1 LRRTYYADDIQQ
13 SSIDMPT
20 QDDGNCGEHMD
31 NTLSIGTI
39 EVIDQSDYVVE
50 SGYLRTRISFFEDAY
65 KSQFSDWSEF
75 FIAYSKHQL
84 PNNNNLDYD
93 EWAFLCGQMLY
104 EQTANLANG
113 GEEKLCLEKMLH
125 MPK

>member
-1 LRRTYYADDIQQ
+1 LTGSVFRPYTLFMDIDKP
-13 SSIDMPT
+13 SHLEMRED
-20 QDDGNCGEHMD
+20 
-31 NTLSIGTI
+31 
-39 EVIDQSDYVVE
+39 VVE